1 MPGASRWTRRPGD
14 PKHHHDDGGR
24 RGEEDGVDAAVR
36 PDGRLLPAHLGWPD
50 RASAAVSG
58 GLLLVAGLV
67 GGTAVVVHHRA
78 VRSRATEP
86 DLAGG

>member
-1 MPGASRWTRRPGD
+1 MDAPSRGPEAPSRRRWPARR
-14 PKHHHDDGGR
+14 GGR
-24 RGEEDGVDAAVR
+24 RGRSGAA
-36 PDGRLLPAHLGWPD
+36 DGRLQLRRGQGW
-50 RASAAVSG
+50 ALALTAAAVL
-58 GLLLVAGLV
+58 GLAALV